1 MTRWIKNCYGRYF
14 MKYSLRDAVIDTYGN
29 KINILFTKFRD
40 SFMIPIQD
48 YIQSKSH
55 DRK

>member
-1 MTRWIKNCYGRYF
+1 